1 MKIMS
6 IFAASNHKCGTKAAK
21 HSGVPPIKGR
31 TSTLPK
37 MIEATAPRGVSD
49 NDPEASA
56 LMSLTAR
63 SAVFLLSNVKS

>member
-1 MKIMS
+1 MQIMS

-37 MIEATAPRGVSD
+37 IEATAPRGVSD